1 MELTFTTPSLLF
13 PAISLLVL
21 AYTNR
26 FLATASL
33 IRSLHDKYKE
43 NSEDK
48 GTILNQINNLRTR
61 IRLIR
66 YMQALGV
73 ISFLFCVVCMFCIFM
88 NWTSAAILIF
98 SASLICFIIS
108 LFLSLMEITLSTK
121 ALELE
126 LSDIEGLSQSNLFS
140 KFLGSREDKKN

>member
-33 IRSLHDKYKE
+33 IRSLHDKYK
-43 NSEDK
+43 
-48 GTILNQINNLRTR
+48 LNAEEGQVVQQIKNLRTR

-73 ISFLFCVVCMFCIFM
+73 ISFLFCIICMFCIFM
-88 NWTSAAILIF
+88 NWTHAAILIF
-98 SASLICFIIS
+98 TGSIISFIIS
-108 LFLSLMEITLSTK
+108 LIISLMEISLSTK

-126 LSDIEGLSQSNLFS
+126 LSDMEELSKSNIFS
-140 KFLGSREDKKN
+140 EILGSKEDKKI

>member
-33 IRSLHDKYKE
+33 IRSLHEKYK
-43 NSEDK
+43 
-48 GTILNQINNLRTR
+48 LNAEEGQVVQQIRNLRTR

-73 ISFLFCVVCMFCIFM
+73 ISFLFCIICMLCIFM
-88 NWTSAAILIF
+88 AWRQAAIIIF
-98 SASLICFIIS
+98 SASIVSFIIS
-108 LFLSLMEITLSTK
+108 LVISLMEISLSTK

-126 LSDIEGLSQSNLFS
+126 LSDMEELTRSNLFS
-140 KFLGSREDKKN
+140 EILGSKEAKQ